1 MIAAIKGILEGR
13 TGESLLLRARDI
25 TFEVFVPSSLLSRP
39 LEIGSEIRLYTTLLI
54 HRHMGGPDIPCIYG
68 FASPEEREL
77 FELLIQVPGI
87 GPRTALSILSDF
99 APSELMR
106 ILASGETEIL
116 AKAGRVGKKKAARLI
131 SELRE
136 KLKEKVRSPSS
147 SPDPDLIQA
156 LMNLGFSAR
165 EALSAASSV
174 PHDPALSLE
183 EKIKLALK
191 HVKEMGEGYERAGR

>member
-1 MIAAIKGILEGR
+1 MIAAISGILEGR
-13 TGESLLLRARDI
+13 TGESLLLRAGPI

-39 LEIGSEIRLYTTLLI
+39 LEMGSEIRLHTTLLI
-54 HRHMGGPDIPCIYG
+54 HRHVGGPDIPRIYG

-99 APSELMR
+99 APSELVR
-106 ILASGETEIL
+106 ILASGEVEML
-116 AKAGRVGKKKAARLI
+116 ARAGKVGKKKAARLI

-136 KLKEKVRSPSS
+136 KLKEKAGSP
-147 SPDPDLIQA
+147 PDPDLIQA

-174 PHDPALSLE
+174 PHDPALPLE